1 MQLFFVDFTQFLF
14 FIPNKHFAR
23 LIIYPT
29 PYIETPELE
38 TTLEFG
44 ADIIYP
50 TPYIKAPELETA
62 SEFRNTK
69 NIPCLLRSWIESA

>member
-1 MQLFFVDFTQFLF
+1 MASEFGAD
-14 FIPNKHFAR
+14 
-23 LIIYPT
+23 IIYPT
-29 PYIETPELE
+29 PYIKAPELE
-38 TTLEFG
+38 TTSEFG

-69 NIPCLLRSWIESA
+69 NIPYLLRSWIKSA